1 MSPGKKRATVALAT
15 MLVASLSL
23 GSAVYAQD
31 QEEQLIYAIDG
42 QITQLN
48 NANSDVPTAAAVGWL
63 YSALYAYDNTL
74 KQIGRAH
81 V

>member
-48 NANSDVPTAAAVGWL
+48 NANSDVPTAAAICSCDRPNSSV
-63 YSALYAYDNTL
+63 
-74 KQIGRAH
+74 RR
-81 V
+81 